1 MDPLFLSQ
9 SVYRDLLDVMSRPG
23 SVRCLTADFR
33 HIWPSGLLAVA
44 ATLLDQEVGF
54 CVLGDSD
61 DLGIGQAIEEV
72 TGGRSVN
79 IASADFIFAPNGDSG
94 GSIRHAQRGSQEY
107 PDLGATIVYQV
118 ERLEEDGEP
127 GSITLRGPGIEDR
140 ATPLIIGLDPEE
152 LFLIQEINNEYP
164 LGVDVILIDRENKVM
179 ALPRSLR
186 MTSIKEA

>member
-9 SVYRDLLDVMSRPG
+9 SVYRDLLNVISRPG

-33 HIWPSGLLAVA
+33 HIWPSGILAVA

-54 CVLGDSD
+54 CVLGDPR
-61 DLGIGQAIEEV
+61 LGGAIEEL

-94 GSIRHAQRGSQEY
+94 GLVRHAQRGSQEY

-118 ERLEEDGEP
+118 ERLEEDAEP

-140 ATPLIIGLDPEE
+140 ATPLIIGLGPEE
-152 LFLIQEINNEYP
+152 LFFIQEINNEYP
-164 LGVDVILIDRENKVM
+164 LGVDVFLIDRENKVM

>member
-23 SVRCLTADFR
+23 SVRSLSADFG
-33 HIWPSGLLAVA
+33 HIWPSGILAVA

-54 CVLGDSD
+54 CVLGDPR
-61 DLGIGQAIEEV
+61 LRGAIEEV

-79 IASADFIFAPNGDSG
+79 LEAADFIFAPNGDSG
-94 GSIRHAQRGSQEY
+94 GLVRHARRGSQEY

-118 ERLEEDGEP
+118 ERLGEDAGH
-127 GSITLRGPGIEDR
+127 GAITLRGPGIEDR
-140 ATPLIIGLDPEE
+140 ATPLIIGLGQGE
-152 LFLIQEINNEYP
+152 LSLIQEINNEYP
-164 LGVDVILIDRENKVM
+164 LGVDLLLIDRENKVM

-186 MTSIKEA
+186 ITSVKEA